1 MNQISPSQISEFD
14 LPENQFSSPSPVRR
28 RDGSPVPSE
37 IEQTETSF
45 HTLHTEERRPLKW
58 WQKCRAKPKKEA
70 NKVDVSGVKFRQIN
84 ELKVG
89 NYFGELSL
97 LTNLRRTATC
107 YTYNETTT
115 GWISSGDFNR
125 LMDENPDL
133 KNLLTSKLFKYK
145 DNHVR
150 LLLTMLKNVP
160 RLRKITMHS
169 LRALMFL
176 MRDATAYEGTVILR
190 LGQIEE
196 SAFFIREGEVRV
208 YVTDPKS
215 GEKLLLAVLC
225 KGSCFNFTNSF
236 MGRPSLFDY
245 EAATD
250 V

>member
-1 MNQISPSQISEFD
+1 MDTI
-14 LPENQFSSPSPVRR
+14 
-28 RDGSPVPSE
+28 
-37 IEQTETSF
+37 
-45 HTLHTEERRPLKW
+45 
-58 WQKCRAKPKKEA
+58 
-70 NKVDVSGVKFRQIN
+70 DVSQVKFRQIN
-84 ELKVG
+84 ELKIG

-115 GWISSGDFNR
+115 GWISSYDFNR
-125 LMDENPDL
+125 LMKENPDL
-133 KNLLTSKLFKYK
+133 KNLLTKKLYKYK
-145 DNHVR
+145 DNHIR

-160 RLRKITMHS
+160 RLRKITMSS
-169 LRALMFL
+169 LRALAFL
-176 MRDATAYEGTVILR
+176 MRDQMAYQGTVILR

-208 YVTDPKS
+208 YVKDPNS
-215 GEKLLLAVLC
+215 DEKLLLAVLC

-236 MGRPSLFDY
+236 MGRPSLFDF